1 MQATAAAAGQQDRH
15 VIRLVLVAVEQVRAE
30 IGRLLRQHYGVNL
43 PPMSGSLAEVI
54 KKLEQSAFQPELA
67 LIPTDTR

>member
-1 MQATAAAAGQQDRH
+1 MRGVIFSREKAAG
-15 VIRLVLVAVEQVRAE
+15 AEQVRAE
-30 IGRLLRQHYGVNL
+30 IGRLLRQHYGVSS

-54 KKLEQSAFQPELA
+54 KKLEQSAFQSKLA